1 MNKPVLFDDGSII
14 VKEASKNVFAET
26 EKLVNVGVAGFTTNV
41 EVIVPVV
48 KSVVSDW
55 SAVIIE
61 LPAPTIVIT
70 FSSTVATDKFELV

>member
-41 EVIVPVV
+41 EVIVPVK
-48 KSVVSDW
+48 KSVV
-55 SAVIIE
+55 
-61 LPAPTIVIT
+61 
-70 FSSTVATDKFELV
+70 VA